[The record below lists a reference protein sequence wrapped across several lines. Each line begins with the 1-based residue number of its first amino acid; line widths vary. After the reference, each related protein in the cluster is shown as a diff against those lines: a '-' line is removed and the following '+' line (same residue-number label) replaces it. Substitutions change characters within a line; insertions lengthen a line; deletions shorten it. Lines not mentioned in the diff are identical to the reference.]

1 LKDPKRPIGSFIF
14 LGPTGVGKTELT
26 KVLATFLFGSED
38 ALVQLDMSEFMERHS
53 IARLVGSPPGYVGYE
68 DAGQLTEAVRRR
80 PYSIVVFDEIEKAHP
95 EAFNILLQI
104 MEEGHLSDAKG
115 QKVNFRNAIIIMTSN
130 VGAETIKR
138 GPNLGFA
145 FQRDEA
151 LEEKEAYAEM
161 RKTLMEQL
169 KRQFRPEFI
178 NRVDSII
185 VFRQLSQANIRQIVD
200 IILTEVNER
209 LVEHNFQLEATDA
222 ARDWLAKHGYDA
234 EFGARP
240 LRRLIQTSVEDKL
253 SDAVLSGQ
261 FKDDQIILVDVEE
274 ETDEITLR
282 HQENEPDIEEEPI
295 AAA

>member
-1 LKDPKRPIGSFIF
+1 
-14 LGPTGVGKTELT
+14 
-26 KVLATFLFGSED
+26 
-38 ALVQLDMSEFMERHS
+38 
-53 IARLVGSPPGYVGYE
+53 
-68 DAGQLTEAVRRR
+68 
-80 PYSIVVFDEIEKAHP
+80 
-95 EAFNILLQI
+95 

-115 QKVNFRNAIIIMTSN
+115 QKVNFRNAIVIMTSN
-130 VGAETIKR
+130 IGAETIKR

-151 LEEKEAYAEM
+151 VEEKQAYAEM

-185 VFRQLSQANIRQIVD
+185 VFRQLSQADIRKIVD
-200 IILTEVNER
+200 IILDEVNER
-209 LVEHNFQLEATDA
+209 LVEHHFQLEATDG

-240 LRRLIQTSVEDKL
+240 LRRLIQTSIEDKL
-253 SDAVLSGQ
+253 SDAVLSGE
-261 FKDDQIILVDVEE
+261 FKDESIILVDADE

-282 HQENEPDIEEEPI
+282 HQEVEKEDEEAVP
-295 AAA
+295 AA